1 MKISWTP
8 TARITY
14 FKVLDH
20 LAENWTIREIKN
32 FADEVEAVLSQI
44 VVNPYIFEASRKSK
58 NVRKGF
64 ITKHNALYYRV
75 RPRKKEIELITFWF
89 NAQSPAKLFY

>member
-20 LAENWTIREIKN
+20 LAENWT
-32 FADEVEAVLSQI
+32 
-44 VVNPYIFEASRKSK
+44 
-58 NVRKGF
+58 
-64 ITKHNALYYRV
+64 
-75 RPRKKEIELITFWF
+75 KKEVDNFINQVETLLDLI
-89 NAQSPAKLFY
+89 